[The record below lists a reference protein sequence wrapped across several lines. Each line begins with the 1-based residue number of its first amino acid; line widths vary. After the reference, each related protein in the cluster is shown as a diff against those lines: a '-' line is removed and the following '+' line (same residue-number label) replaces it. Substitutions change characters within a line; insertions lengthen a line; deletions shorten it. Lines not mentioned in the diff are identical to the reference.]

1 MVELSCDPWPSQLES
16 VLFTTPLSSLH
27 PEVSSL
33 KEGPSGLLSPPQCWD
48 TAWNIEALD
57 LLPDFLPFAQSTH
70 PLGLMGSLLP
80 SNSTL
85 ALPSA
90 SPTPARDSVARCG
103 SPWQLLSHL
112 FVLALSFAGGR

>member
-16 VLFTTPLSSLH
+16 VLFTTPLSSH
-27 PEVSSL
+27 HAEVSSL
-33 KEGPSGLLSPPQCWD
+33 KEGLSGLLSSPQCWD

-80 SNSTL
+80 SNSTM
-85 ALPSA
+85 PSLLHQ
-90 SPTPARDSVARCG
+90 SPAVGPLG
-103 SPWQLLSHL
+103 SYGIFLCLL
-112 FVLALSFAGGR
+112 